1 MPYARKY
8 RTTGRDR
15 RRRGRRK
22 TGAASTIQS
31 AWRRRQKRKRG
42 SLLSRTALANR
53 KAIKQIKRDDELKFI
68 GTLRSSPLTNFT
80 GQIMQAQEVDNWGM
94 PQSTEDWV
102 NAGAGATTLAPNSKY
117 CPVIMQPVCLK
128 QSTEEDGRVGNDI
141 VMSHLTIKG
150 QINAGAI
157 QKNGGHYTNVPA
169 KQRVHCL
176 VVLDRK
182 PVIENS
188 TLTAAVQS
196 FQPQAVPC
204 QLYQPT
210 PDNPLPASTNVQYN
224 SLIFNQLRSIGAAT
238 ANPPGPSTG
247 QWNANNRDTYA
258 MSYYSKDYVMGKSGR
273 FKVLA
278 HKSWTVTQGNFSP
291 ATGTVAFSRNRATC
305 PFSFTVKGKYKFH
318 FANDKSVLPRNQNL
332 LVFWF
337 SDVPTIR
344 STTSAAPSD
353 WQSPPLITCV
363 SRFSFRDQ

>member
-22 TGAASTIQS
+22 QASSTIQS

-68 GTLRSSPLTNFT
+68 GTLRSAPETNFT
-80 GQIMQAQEVDNWGM
+80 GQIMQNVEVDNWGM
-94 PQSTEDWV
+94 PQSTVDWV
-102 NAGAGATTLAPNSKY
+102 NAGAGATTLVPISKY

-141 VMSHLTIKG
+141 VMSHLTVKG
-150 QINAGAI
+150 QINAGAVSA
-157 QKNGGHYTNVPA
+157 NGGLYNNVPM
-169 KQRVHCL
+169 KQRVHCICL
-176 VVLDRK
+176 LDRK

-188 TLTAAVQS
+188 TLTATVQS

-210 PDNPLPASTNVQYN
+210 PDNPLPASTAVQYN
-224 SLIFNQLRSIGAAT
+224 SLIFNQLRSIGAPT
-238 ANPPGPSTG
+238 ANPAGPSTG
-247 QWNANNRDTYA
+247 AGDAGNRDTYA

-278 HKSWTVTQGNFSP
+278 HKTWTVTQGGFAP
-291 ATGTVAFSRNRATC
+291 ATGTVAFSRNKSTH
-305 PFSFTVKGKYKFH
+305 PFSFTLKGKYKFH

-332 LVFWF
+332 LLCWF

-344 STTSAAPSD
+344 STTTSAPTD
-353 WQSPPLITCV
+353 WQDPPRITCV